1 MAKTTNSIVTIG
13 LSAFALPAAA
23 QDYYAGA
30 SFGFGDYVVDDGG
43 SSDETSNPQS
53 LDVFGGARFDVGAKM
68 FVGVEVQAT
77 LADGYLPNNFSGGQ
91 ELTTFQGEVHFGYTM
106 EFGQLYGFVGIG
118 QADFSTLDDPDI
130 EVTEASETS
139 HVGVGAEVPVAD
151 SLAIRVEAELTKL
164 SIDDN
169 CCGVFDVSQK
179 ELSVGAIYSF

>member
-68 FVGVEVQAT
+68 FVGVEVQVDHHERPEEQAQQRGRRVYT
-77 LADGYLPNNFSGGQ
+77 VRHIKLRS
-91 ELTTFQGEVHFGYTM
+91 HF
-106 EFGQLYGFVGIG
+106 FHARI
-118 QADFSTLDDPDI
+118 
-130 EVTEASETS
+130 TETD
-139 HVGVGAEVPVAD
+139 VAD
-151 SLAIRVEAELTKL
+151 P
-164 SIDDN
+164 
-169 CCGVFDVSQK
+169 
-179 ELSVGAIYSF
+179 